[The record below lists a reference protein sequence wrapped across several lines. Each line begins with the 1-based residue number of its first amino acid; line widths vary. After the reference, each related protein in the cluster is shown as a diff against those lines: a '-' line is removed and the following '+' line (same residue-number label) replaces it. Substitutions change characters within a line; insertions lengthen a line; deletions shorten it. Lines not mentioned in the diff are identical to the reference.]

1 MNSKSVV
8 FVLTVLCATAAT
20 AQTTGLGPAPAFEDT
35 QAVSTAAAAQNMD
48 RLATLLDLNEG
59 QKAQVKAIF
68 EEQRARMDELMQE
81 AKASGQNPST
91 QQMQAMLAQV
101 QKETH
106 DQLSAVL
113 TDSQLKKLA
122 EVDKFALTTGPSTG
136 LRLQAQSSSAVC
148 DSLGRCK
155 SR

>member
-1 MNSKSVV
+1 
-8 FVLTVLCATAAT
+8 
-20 AQTTGLGPAPAFEDT
+20 
-35 QAVSTAAAAQNMD
+35 MD